1 MRLLILSRS
10 KALHSTKRL
19 MEEAAKRGIE
29 CIVVNP
35 LRCQLSLN
43 KDGPCIQ
50 VSNRPLEGVD
60 VVLPRIGT
68 SITEYGLLV
77 VRQFEMMGV
86 PILNNSTAILNS
98 RNKFRSLQTMASKH
112 IDIPATVLSRSTA
125 DLPGALRQIGRPPVV
140 MKVLQG
146 SQGIGVMMAP
156 DRATVDSVLATMLD
170 MDKDIL
176 LQQFIRE
183 SKGSDIRVLVVGGK
197 VVGAM
202 RRLAREGEFRA
213 NIHRG
218 GWGQAFRLP
227 KRYERLALQATRAV
241 GLDIAGVD
249 LLESSTGP
257 KVLEVNSS
265 PGFEGLEQ
273 ATGLNIAEKMVA
285 LAERIVARKKKRR
298 SRSRRKRA

>member
-19 MEEAAKRGIE
+19 VEEAAKRGVE
-29 CIVVNP
+29 VAVVNP
-35 LRCQLSLN
+35 LRCQLALS
-43 KDGPCIQ
+43 KDGPAIYIY
-50 VSNRPLEGVD
+50 NKLLEPVD

-77 VRQFEMMGV
+77 VRQFEMMGIPV
-86 PILNNSTAILNS
+86 LNTSNAILNS
-98 RNKFRSLQTMASKH
+98 RNKFRSLQTMASKK
-112 IDIPATVLSRSTA
+112 IDMPSTVLTRSLS
-125 DLPGALRQIGRPPVV
+125 DVPGAIKHLGRPPLV

-156 DRATVDSVLATMLD
+156 DRMTVDSVMATMLD
-170 MDKDIL
+170 MDKDVL
-176 LQQFIRE
+176 LQQYIKE
-183 SKGSDIRVLVVGGK
+183 SKGCDIRVLVVGDK

-202 RRLAREGEFRA
+202 KRLAKAGEFRA

-218 GWGQAFRLP
+218 GWGQTIRLS
-227 KRYERLALQATRAV
+227 KKMERLAIQATKAV

-249 LLESSTGP
+249 ILESAHGP
-257 KVLEVNSS
+257 KILEINSS

-285 LAERIVARKKKRR
+285 LAEKRGKIKRR
-298 SRSRRKRA
+298 SRRR

>member
-19 MEEAAKRGIE
+19 LEEAAKRGVE
-29 CIVVNP
+29 CLVVNP
-35 LRCQLSLN
+35 LRCQLALSQ
-43 KDGPCIQ
+43 DGPSIYVQ
-50 VSNRPLEGVD
+50 NRRLEGVD

-86 PILNNSTAILNS
+86 PILNDSNSILNS
-98 RNKFRSLQTMASKH
+98 RNKFRSLQTMASKRM
-112 IDIPATVLSRSTA
+112 DMPATVLTRSTA
-125 DLPGALRQIGRPPVV
+125 DLPGAMRHLGRPPLV

-183 SKGSDIRVLVVGGK
+183 SKGSDIRVLVVGNK
-197 VVGAM
+197 VVGSM
-202 RRLAREGEFRA
+202 RRLARAGEFRA

-218 GWGQAFRLP
+218 GWGEPIRLP
-227 KRYERLALQATRAV
+227 KRYERLALQATRV
-241 GLDIAGVD
+241 LGLDIAGVD
-249 LLESSTGP
+249 LLESSAGP
-257 KVLEVNSS
+257 KILEVNSS

-273 ATGLNIAEKMVA
+273 ATGINIAEKMIA
-285 LAERIVARKKKRR
+285 LAMRRGKRKRR
-298 SRSRRKRA
+298 RS